1 MRGDNSS
8 RCSPRHLGPTL
19 PTEMCVPGLQLRG
32 DLSSHLFCTRGLC
45 PCLLLPWC
53 PALGLE
59 EQCGQLQ

>member
-1 MRGDNSS
+1 MAADAALDTW
-8 RCSPRHLGPTL
+8 SPPHL

-32 DLSSHLFCTRGLC
+32 DLPSHLFCTGGLC
-45 PCLLLPWC
+45 PCLLRPWH